1 MYYQATSNSWTF
13 LETNIGIICA
23 CLPVLKAPIIK
34 FFPWLMRNKSSPSA
48 YAYGFSRDQY
58 TKKDIIP
65 SHNGSV
71 MDCEREAQFR
81 QSKMGEHANAS
92 DEEFILEE
100 MNSEGGVRKTTEIN
114 VTYEAMSMKGG
125 KGGKTKGIEG

>member
-1 MYYQATSNSWTF
+1 
-13 LETNIGIICA
+13 
-23 CLPVLKAPIIK
+23 VLKAPIIK
-34 FFPWLMRNKSSPSA
+34 FFPWLMRNKSTPSA
-48 YAYGFSRDQY
+48 YAYGGFSRDQY

-71 MDCEREAQFR
+71 IDREAQFR

-100 MNSEGGVRKTTEIN
+100 MNSAGGGVRKTTEIN
-114 VTYEAMSMKGG
+114 VTYEATSVKGG
-125 KGGKTKGIEG
+125 KGGKTKGMDG